1 METINNDYI
10 LKLFN
15 LDNKNIKS
23 LDVMVDVQSY
33 KCPECSKTF
42 YEHNPFTTEGMKIS
56 LSTVYNVLNDLK
68 KLNETFTAVV
78 HRYNISP
85 TAALTD
91 ISIFLEEN
99 SLNAYVLMKFMHS
112 HHQKVIMYVFFLI
125 SILKILLIYFLQE
138 ENMIL

>member
-1 METINNDYI
+1 
-10 LKLFN
+10 
-15 LDNKNIKS
+15 
-23 LDVMVDVQSY
+23 
-33 KCPECSKTF
+33 
-42 YEHNPFTTEGMKIS
+42 MKIS
-56 LSTVYNVLNDLK
+56 LSTVYNVLNNLK
-68 KLNETFTAVV
+68 KPNETFTAVA